1 MLDVSWQEIMVIA
14 AVAVV
19 VIGPKDL
26 PNAIRTVASWVKK
39 AREMAG
45 EFQRGVDEMVREAEL
60 ADVRK
65 QVEQTATGLVD
76 DVTKI
81 ADNAI
86 GDVKKS
92 VDPTGEIEAAFKAPD
107 TLSEPVVASTDP
119 MGPAA
124 PVTPVETA
132 ALPATPTETVPPP
145 GAETVAPSASPAPSA
160 DPAAPKPPAAA

>member
-92 VDPTGEIEAAFKAPD
+92 VDPTGEIEATLQAPQ
-107 TLSEPVVASTDP
+107 TFSEPVVSSTEP
-119 MGPAA
+119 LGPPS
-124 PVTPVETA
+124 PVGPVETA
-132 ALPATPTETVPPP
+132 SLPATATETVPPP
-145 GAETVAPSASPAPSA
+145 GADTVAAE
-160 DPAAPKPPAAA
+160 PAAPKPPVAA

>member
-1 MLDVSWQEIMVIA
+1 MLDVSWTEIMVIA

-26 PNAIRTVASWVKK
+26 PNAIRTVATWVKK

-65 QVEQTATGLVD
+65 QVEQTASGLVD

-92 VDPTGEIEAAFKAPD
+92 VDPTGEIEGAFKAPD
-107 TLSEPVVASTDP
+107 TFAQPVVTSADP
-119 MGPAA
+119 LGPPA

-132 ALPATPTETVPPP
+132 ALPTTPTETVPPP
-145 GAETVAPSASPAPSA
+145 GAETIASPE
-160 DPAAPKPPAAA
+160 PAAPKPPAS

>member
-14 AVAVV
+14 AVAVI

-26 PNAIRTVASWVKK
+26 PNAIKTVAQWVRK

-65 QVEQTATGLVD
+65 QVEQATSGVVD

-81 ADNAI
+81 ADNTI
-86 GDVKKS
+86 GEVKQS
-92 VDPTGEIEAAFKAPD
+92 VDPGGEIEKALQAPD
-107 TLSEPVVASTDP
+107 TFATPPSLEPL
-119 MGPAA
+119 GPPA
-124 PVTPVETA
+124 PVDSA
-132 ALPATPTETVPPP
+132 SLPATTEAPAPAP
-145 GAETVAPSASPAPSA
+145 AETPVAVPDPTQTK
-160 DPAAPKPPAAA
+160 PAA

>member
-26 PNAIRTVASWVKK
+26 PNAIKTVASWVKK

-65 QVEQTATGLVD
+65 QVEQTASSVVD

-92 VDPTGEIEAAFKAPD
+92 VDPTGEIEAALQAPQ
-107 TLSEPVVASTDP
+107 TFAEPVVSSTEP
-119 MGPAA
+119 LGPPS
-124 PVTPVETA
+124 PVVAVETQ

-145 GAETVAPSASPAPSA
+145 GAETVPPAE
-160 DPAAPKPPAAA
+160 PAAPASKPPAA

>member
-26 PNAIRTVASWVKK
+26 PNAIRTVATWVKK

-65 QVEQTATGLVD
+65 QVEQTASSVVD

-92 VDPTGEIEAAFKAPD
+92 VDPTGEIEAALQAPQ
-107 TLSEPVVASTDP
+107 TFSEPVVSSTEPLGPPSPVAS
-119 MGPAA
+119 
-124 PVTPVETA
+124 VETQP
-132 ALPATPTETVPPP
+132 LPATPTETVPPP
-145 GAETVAPSASPAPSA
+145 GAETVAPAE
-160 DPAAPKPPAAA
+160 PAAPKPPAA

>member
-65 QVEQTATGLVD
+65 QVEQAATGVVD
-76 DVTKI
+76 DVTKM

-86 GDVKKS
+86 GDVKKT
-92 VDPTGEIEAAFKAPD
+92 VDPTGEIEQAFQAPSAFSQPPALAPQGLPAPAEPSAAS
-107 TLSEPVVASTDP
+107 LAS
-119 MGPAA
+119 
-124 PVTPVETA
+124 VETS
-132 ALPATPTETVPPP
+132 ALPATPVE
-145 GAETVAPSASPAPSA
+145 PAPVVPTTEPSQ
-160 DPAAPKPPAAA
+160 PKPPAAT

>member
-1 MLDVSWQEIMVIA
+1 MVIA

-26 PNAIRTVASWVKK
+26 PNAIRTVATWVKK

-65 QVEQTATGLVD
+65 QVEQAATGVVD

-86 GDVKKS
+86 GDVKKT
-92 VDPTGEIEAAFKAPD
+92 VDPTGEIQQAFQAPD
-107 TLSEPVVASTDP
+107 TFAQPVVSSADP
-119 MGPAA
+119 RGPPA

-145 GAETVAPSASPAPSA
+145 GAETVAPSP
-160 DPAAPKPPAAA
+160 DPAAPKPPATA

>member
-26 PNAIRTVASWVKK
+26 PNAIRTVATWVKK

-60 ADVRK
+60 ADARK
-65 QVEQTATGLVD
+65 QVEQTASSVVD

-92 VDPTGEIEAAFKAPD
+92 VDPTGEIEAALQAPQ
-107 TLSEPVVASTDP
+107 TLAEPVISNTEP
-119 MGPAA
+119 LGPPS

-145 GAETVAPSASPAPSA
+145 GAETVAPAESP
-160 DPAAPKPPAAA
+160 APKPPAP

>member
-26 PNAIRTVASWVKK
+26 PNAIRTVAQWVKK

-65 QVEQTATGLVD
+65 QVEQTATGLVE
-76 DVTKI
+76 DVTKV

-92 VDPTGEIEAAFKAPD
+92 IDPGGEIEAALQAPQ
-107 TLSEPVVASTDP
+107 TFSEPVVSTDP
-119 MGPAA
+119 QGPPA
-124 PVTPVETA
+124 PVETA
-132 ALPATPTETVPPP
+132 ALPATPIETVPPP
-145 GAETVAPSASPAPSA
+145 GAEAVPAPERVA
-160 DPAAPKPPAAA
+160 DPALPKPPAA

>member
-92 VDPTGEIEAAFKAPD
+92 VDPTGEIEAALQAPQ
-107 TLSEPVVASTDP
+107 TFAEPVVSSTEP
-119 MGPAA
+119 LGPPS
-124 PVTPVETA
+124 PVAPVETA
-132 ALPATPTETVPPP
+132 SLPTTPTETVPPP
-145 GAETVAPSASPAPSA
+145 GAETVAPAE
-160 DPAAPKPPAAA
+160 PAAPKPPAAA

>member
-26 PNAIRTVASWVKK
+26 PNAIKTVASWVKK

-65 QVEQTATGLVD
+65 QVEQTASSVVD

-92 VDPTGEIEAAFKAPD
+92 VDPTGEIEAALQAPQ
-107 TLSEPVVASTDP
+107 TFAEPVVSSTEP
-119 MGPAA
+119 LGPPS
-124 PVTPVETA
+124 PVVAVETQ

-145 GAETVAPSASPAPSA
+145 GAETVPPAES
-160 DPAAPKPPAAA
+160 AAPAQPASKPPAA